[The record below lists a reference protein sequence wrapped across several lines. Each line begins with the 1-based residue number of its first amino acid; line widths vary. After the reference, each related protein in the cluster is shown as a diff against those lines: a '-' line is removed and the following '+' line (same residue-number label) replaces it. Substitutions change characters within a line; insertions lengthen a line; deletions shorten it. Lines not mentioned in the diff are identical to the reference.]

1 VITAAAT
8 IMICVFIAFVFG
20 GQRVIAEF
28 GIGLAAAVLID
39 AFVIRTVLVPALMHM
54 LGPANWWLPGWLDRL
69 VPHVS
74 VEPADPPAAAPA
86 PAPRPIPVPVAEG
99 ADV

>member
-1 VITAAAT
+1 
-8 IMICVFIAFVFG
+8 MFG

-54 LGPANWWLPGWLDRL
+54 IGPANWWLPGWIDRWL
-69 VPHVS
+69 PHVS
-74 VEPADPPAAAPA
+74 VEPAEAPKPA
-86 PAPRPIPVPVAEG
+86 PASTPEPDPEPVGV
-99 ADV
+99 

>member
-1 VITAAAT
+1 
-8 IMICVFIAFVFG
+8 
-20 GQRVIAEF
+20 
-28 GIGLAAAVLID
+28 
-39 AFVIRTVLVPALMHM
+39 MHM

-74 VEPADPPAAAPA
+74 VEPADAPAASPA
-86 PAPRPIPVPVAEG
+86 PAPRPLPVPVVEG